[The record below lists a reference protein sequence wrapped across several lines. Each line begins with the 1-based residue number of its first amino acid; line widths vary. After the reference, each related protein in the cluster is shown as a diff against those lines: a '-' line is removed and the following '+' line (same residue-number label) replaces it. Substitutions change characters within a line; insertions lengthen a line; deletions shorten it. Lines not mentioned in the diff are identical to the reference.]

1 VTKITDAFLGEHG
14 VFYAQFDKLEEAL
27 PNENRIEV
35 LRGSASLLA
44 AGLEPHAR
52 LEDDLLFAAM
62 ENKTGAGL
70 GLVSTMRVEHEE
82 IEGALRSVAVGTDPA
97 RAREM
102 LLEAIHLAR
111 AHFLK
116 EEQVAFPMAEEVL
129 GAEDLMR
136 LGGEWARARGVVLTL

>member
-1 VTKITDAFLGEHG
+1 MTKITDAFLGEHG
-14 VFYAQFDKLEEAL
+14 VFYAQFDQLEAAL
-27 PNENRIEV
+27 PTENRIEV

-62 ENKTGAGL
+62 ENKAGVGL
-70 GLVSTMRVEHEE
+70 GPASTMRAEHEE
-82 IEGALRSVAVGTDPA
+82 IEGALRRAVVATDPA
-97 RAREM
+97 RARET

-129 GAEDLMR
+129 GAEDLRR
-136 LGGEWARARGVVLTL
+136 LGGEWARARGVVLAS